1 MKKFA
6 RNLLTL
12 TLSVGMLAAGSLV
25 VSAAEFKG
33 SGTKDDPYLIE
44 TAEDFAEMIQSVTD
58 GESTYTDQ
66 YFLQTADLDFT
77 GVTYIVNELNPFDG
91 LYNGQGY
98 IIKNLNITKEYGND
112 PYEEGNEYLAPFG
125 FVSGTLINVGIEAS
139 SVNDTYVGGG
149 LVRKA
154 KDGTI
159 IVNCYTTADI
169 TGSTRGTGLVDYINS
184 NDVIIVNC
192 WYGGIAS
199 GNALVGSAW
208 NAEGS
213 TLTMCYYLDG
223 QSTGSAPIGTYEAIA
238 DTKAVDFIEMLN
250 ANRTEAAALCGIDAA
265 ELVEWAAGENNATF
279 VKPAVEEPEPET
291 EAPETEVPTVEK
303 PETIAAEP
311 VEAVETAPE
320 KPAESAPQTADFSM
334 IGAAL
339 VLMSSASLAVIRKR
353 R

>member
-1 MKKFA
+1 M
-6 RNLLTL
+6 
-12 TLSVGMLAAGSLV
+12 
-25 VSAAEFKG
+25 
-33 SGTKDDPYLIE
+33 
-44 TAEDFAEMIQSVTD
+44 
-58 GESTYTDQ
+58 
-66 YFLQTADLDFT
+66 
-77 GVTYIVNELNPFDG
+77 
-91 LYNGQGY
+91 
-98 IIKNLNITKEYGND
+98 
-112 PYEEGNEYLAPFG
+112 
-125 FVSGTLINVGIEAS
+125 GIEAS
-139 SVNDTYVGGG
+139 SVNDTYIGSG

-154 KDGTI
+154 KDGAI

-208 NAEGS
+208 NGEGS

-238 DTKAVDFIEMLN
+238 DTNAVDFIEMLN

-279 VKPAVEEPEPET
+279 VKPAVEKPEPET